1 MKGLRRLIYLT
12 SIIMLLGS
20 IILFGCEVK
29 KEPIKLGTVLRLSI
43 GAEHGIPSR
52 RGVEMAVAEV
62 NQAGGINGRKV
73 ELIVEDEKDS
83 PQAAVNAVKKLIEV
97 DKVVALVG
105 PMTSGDMMAAGK
117 IADEAKVASISPT
130 ATTPQ
135 LSGYGA
141 YLYRGCS
148 RIDTQ
153 AKVLTKFV
161 ADTWKPKTVGIFFS
175 NEPYGKGSDKF
186 FSEEFEKLGIK
197 VVAREPFNRGARDF
211 KTELTKIKAADPD
224 ILFIPGYTP
233 ETAPAAAQARQ
244 LGMNQKILG
253 VYGDMDPVYVKLA
266 GAAAEGHVIGG
277 EYDEGYNTP
286 KNQAFKKNYEELVE
300 KNRDPYNIMFAAL
313 HYDAASLILEGMKK
327 NGPTSEGVKKFLDEV
342 KDFDGV
348 TGKLS
353 FDQTHDVS
361 RAGTEGVY
369 ILEIKGGK
377 YVKVK

>member
-1 MKGLRRLIYLT
+1 MAKVRGVLVVGLAMLMLIALSACGRSSKT
-12 SIIMLLGS
+12 
-20 IILFGCEVK
+20 VK
-29 KEPIKLGTVLRLSI
+29 MGAVMRLSI
-43 GAEHGIPSR
+43 GAEQGIPCR

-62 NQAGGINGRKV
+62 NQAGGIDGRKV

-83 PQAAVNAVKKLIEV
+83 PAAAVNAVQKLINV
-97 DKVVALVG
+97 DQVVAIVG
-105 PMTSGDMMAAGK
+105 PMTSGAMMAAAK
-117 IADEAKVASISPT
+117 TAEDAKVVDISPT

-135 LSGYGA
+135 LSGLGA
-141 YLYRGCS
+141 HLYRGCS

-153 AKVLTKFV
+153 AKVLTKWV
-161 ADTWKPKTVGIFFS
+161 ADNWKPKTVAIFYS

-197 VVAREPFNRGARDF
+197 VVDRESFNRGARDF
-211 KTELTKIKAADPD
+211 QAELTKIKAANPD

-244 LGMNQKILG
+244 LGMTQKILG
-253 VYGDMDPVYVKLA
+253 VYGDYDLTYIQLA

-277 EYDEGYNTP
+277 EYDEAYDTP
-286 KNQAFKKNYEELVE
+286 KNQSFKKNYQELTQ
-300 KNRDPYNIMFAAL
+300 KNHDPYNLMFAAL
-313 HYDAASLILEGMKK
+313 GYDSASMILEGMKK
-327 NGPTSEGVKKFLDEV
+327 NGPTSEGIKKYLDDV

-353 FDQTHDVS
+353 FDKTHDIV

-369 ILEIKGGK
+369 VLEVQNGK
-377 YVKVK
+377 YVRVK